1 MSSEGTN
8 LHTMWFMFQ
17 DAAKETLHAGTQIV
31 SSDMNLSADARP
43 QVVPGDMNLSSESST
58 AVKTAD
64 LTLMCDSHTQMD
76 IRYITTSEKSVEV
89 ITKCSYFDMLLLQDN
104 ISVSS

>member
-1 MSSEGTN
+1 MSSKGTN
-8 LHTMWFMFQ
+8 LHMMWFMFQ
-17 DAAKETLHAGTQIV
+17 DAAKETLDAGTQIV

-89 ITKCSYFDMLLLQDN
+89 ITKCIYFDMLLLQDD
-104 ISVSS
+104 ICVSS

>member
-17 DAAKETLHAGTQIV
+17 DAAKETQVV

-43 QVVPGDMNLSSESST
+43 QVVPGDMNLSSEAST
-58 AVKTAD
+58 AVKPAD
-64 LTLMCDSHTQMD
+64 LTLIIWQPHINGHKVHYNFWKVSG
-76 IRYITTSEKSVEV
+76 
-89 ITKCSYFDMLLLQDN
+89 SYQ
-104 ISVSS
+104 V